1 MNKGLLK
8 KNHILESNILME
20 NRLLNEQSVIPL
32 MTVLSSPKSVTVTS
46 KDNSNIIYL
55 SQRNEKGQ
63 VIPKSTYSY
72 KIGGKYGFA
81 SFEVTLRKVKRL
93 PNGDLSAE
101 ASPTGD
107 FMKGILKRLVP
118 KKHRT
123 VDNWLYVL
131 VPNQQVTQAI
141 NKLRDNKGAKAVME
155 TGQGINITLE
165 LIQ

>member
-1 MNKGLLK
+1 MNKSLLK
-8 KNHILESNILME
+8 KKHIIESNILME
-20 NRLLNEQSVIPL
+20 NRLINEQSIVPL
-32 MTVLSSPKSVTVTS
+32 MTVLSSPKTVEVTA

-72 KIGGKYGFA
+72 KIGGKYGLVT
-81 SFEVTLRKVKRL
+81 FEVSLRKVRRL

-107 FMKGILKRLVP
+107 FMKGVLKRLVP
-118 KKHRT
+118 KKFRT
-123 VDNWLYVL
+123 DDNWLYVL
-131 VPNQQVTQAI
+131 VPNAQVTQGI

-155 TGQGINITLE
+155 TGQGINITLQ
-165 LIQ
+165 LI